1 MNETA
6 VVNEKNAVQRLIGIF
21 TSPMETFESIDRK
34 PDWVVPLIINIVF
47 ALVIVFLTSSIRM
60 EDQLASMRAKDVPP
74 EQIQMVQTQMSGP
87 MRYINI
93 VAVPIVV
100 FVMWSVLSGIFLFS
114 GNTILGGNSKF
125 WKLFSM
131 VGWSSMIGLVGGLLN
146 TALVMMKKTAHG
158 VTTSLAMLLPTPN
171 VGEKPSAL
179 YRLFSQFDLF
189 MIWQVAL
196 WIIGFSVLY
205 KVTKGKAASVVLT
218 LWGIWIV
225 LAVALGGLFSFG
237 G

>member
-6 VVNEKNAVQRLIGIF
+6 IAGERNFLQKLIGVF
-21 TSPMETFESIDRK
+21 TSPRETFESIDRK
-34 PDWVVPLIINIVF
+34 PDWIVPLIINVAF
-47 ALVIVFLTSSIRM
+47 ALVVVFLTSSIRM
-60 EDQLASMRAKDVPP
+60 EDALSAMRAKDVPA
-74 EQIQMVQTQMSGP
+74 EQIQMIQNQMSGP
-87 MRYINI
+87 MRYINFI
-93 VAVPIVV
+93 AVPIVI
-100 FVMWSVLSGIFLFS
+100 FAMWSVIAGVFLFA
-114 GNTILGGNSKF
+114 GNTILGGQSKF

-131 VGWSSMIGLVGGLLN
+131 IGWTGMVGIVGGMLN
-146 TALVMMKKTAHG
+146 TALVLMKKTALG

-179 YRLFSQFDLF
+179 YRLLSQFDLF

-196 WIIGFSVLY
+196 WIIGYSVLY

-218 LWGIWIV
+218 LWGVWIII
-225 LAVALGGLFSFG
+225 AVVLGGLFRFG